1 MSPSATV
8 LVLDGFGVGAL
19 PDAAT
24 VRASDTAADTVGAVA
39 AWSVRERGRPL
50 DVPHL
55 AGLGLAA
62 LRPDLRDLLAVPV
75 PLLRAT
81 GARAGLGYPG
91 ADSFAGHQTLMG
103 ADMSHVVL
111 CRLAERIDEVTT
123 ALRARGHRV
132 RTLDDRPV
140 LVVDDAALVH
150 DNLEADPG
158 LNWNVSARLDDLG
171 FAAILAIAQVVRAV
185 APVARVIAVGGRSA
199 RPLADAVRPGP
210 GGAVGL
216 DTPASGFYR
225 NGGLRV
231 RHLGAPV
238 DHARQLHEAAARAG
252 HDVVLIGKAADLL
265 VTDVPV
271 DRRPGVDTAAI
282 LADVAATAGHGLV
295 VANVQRTDLA
305 GHSQDAAAFA
315 DQLEAAD
322 RALPRVAGRLGPRD
336 LLVVTGDHGNDPAIG
351 HPFHTREWVPVL
363 AGTGGAPSTRR
374 GHDLAS
380 LADVGATVARWLGL
394 PAGATAVGVAAA
406 QDLPVGGR

>member
-8 LVLDGFGVGAL
+8 LVLDGFGTGAM
-19 PDAAT
+19 PDAAA
-24 VRASDTAADTVGAVA
+24 VRAADAAADTVGAVA

-50 DVPHL
+50 RVPHL

-62 LRPDLRDLLAVPV
+62 LRPDLGDLLAAPV
-75 PLLRAT
+75 PLLRAA

-111 CRLAERIDEVTT
+111 CRLADRIDVVTA

-132 RTLDDRPV
+132 RTLDDGPV

-158 LNWNVSARLDDLG
+158 LNWNVSARLDDLD
-171 FAAILAIAQVVRAV
+171 FAAILDIARVVRDV
-185 APVARVIAVGGRSA
+185 APVARVIAVGGHSD
-199 RPLADAVRPGP
+199 RPLTDAVRPGP
-210 GGAVGL
+210 GGTVGL

-231 RHLGAPV
+231 QHLGARV
-238 DHARQLHEAAARAG
+238 DHAHQLPEAAARAG
-252 HDVVLIGKAADLL
+252 HRVVLIGKAADLL
-265 VTDVPV
+265 VTDSPV
-271 DRRPGVDTAAI
+271 DRRPGVDTPAV

-295 VANVQRTDLA
+295 VANVQQTDLA
-305 GHSQDAAAFA
+305 GHSQDPAAFA
-315 DQLEAAD
+315 GQLEAVD
-322 RALPRVAGRLGPRD
+322 RALPRIVARLGPED
-336 LLVVTGDHGNDPAIG
+336 LLVVTGDHGNDPTIG

-363 AGTGGAPSTRR
+363 AGTGSGASARR

-380 LADVGATVARWLGL
+380 LADVGASVARWLGL
-394 PAGATAVGVAAA
+394 PAHATARGVESELSAS
-406 QDLPVGGR
+406 QPM

>member
-1 MSPSATV
+1 M
-8 LVLDGFGVGAL
+8 
-19 PDAAT
+19 
-24 VRASDTAADTVGAVA
+24 
-39 AWSVRERGRPL
+39 
-50 DVPHL
+50 
-55 AGLGLAA
+55 
-62 LRPDLRDLLAVPV
+62 
-75 PLLRAT
+75 
-81 GARAGLGYPG
+81 
-91 ADSFAGHQTLMG
+91 
-103 ADMSHVVL
+103 
-111 CRLAERIDEVTT
+111 
-123 ALRARGHRV
+123 
-132 RTLDDRPV
+132 
-140 LVVDDAALVH
+140 VDDAALVH

-158 LNWNVSARLDDLG
+158 LNWNVSARLDDLD
-171 FAAILAIAQVVRAV
+171 FAAILAIAQVVRAA
-185 APVARVIAVGGRSA
+185 APVARVIAVGGRSD

-210 GGAVGL
+210 GGTVGL

-282 LADVAATAGHGLV
+282 LADVAAAAGHGLV

-322 RALPRVAGRLGPRD
+322 RALPRIAGRLGPRD
-336 LLVVTGDHGNDPAIG
+336 LLIVTGDHGNDPTIG

-363 AGTGGAPSTRR
+363 AGTGGAPSTHR
-374 GHDLAS
+374 GRDLAS
-380 LADVGATVARWLGL
+380 LADIGATAARWLGL
-394 PAGATAVGVAAA
+394 PAGSTAVGVAAA